1 MVDIAIIGAG
11 TAGMTSAL
19 YALRNGKSVVIIE
32 HNGFGGQIANSPRVE
47 NFPSIQSISGI
58 EFSDNLFTQIVDLGA
73 QVELDDVLGVEKLGK
88 YFHVKLPNKVIEAKS
103 VVLATGVKHRNL
115 NIPHEAELTGK
126 GVSYCAVCDGPFY
139 KGEDV
144 VLVGDGNSAL
154 QYAILL
160 SGYCRQVYMCTLTD
174 KFFGDSKLVEIVRS
188 KLNVKIIPNVSVTG
202 VIGDDEV
209 RAVELT
215 KHIDKSRHTL
225 NVKALF
231 IAIGQLPDNA
241 RFNNIVDL
249 DASGYIMADESC
261 ATRTA
266 GVFAAGDCRTKK
278 IRQLTTAVAD
288 GAVSALGA
296 CNYVDSL

>member
-1 MVDIAIIGAG
+1 
-11 TAGMTSAL
+11 
-19 YALRNGKSVVIIE
+19 
-32 HNGFGGQIANSPRVE
+32 
-47 NFPSIQSISGI
+47 
-58 EFSDNLFTQIVDLGA
+58 
-73 QVELDDVLGVEKLGK
+73 
-88 YFHVKLPNKVIEAKS
+88 
-103 VVLATGVKHRNL
+103 
-115 NIPHEAELTGK
+115 
-126 GVSYCAVCDGPFY
+126 
-139 KGEDV
+139 
-144 VLVGDGNSAL
+144 
-154 QYAILL
+154 
-160 SGYCRQVYMCTLTD
+160 MCTLTD
-174 KFFGDSKLVEIVRS
+174 KFFGDSKLVDIVRS

-231 IAIGQLPDNA
+231 VAIGQLPDNA